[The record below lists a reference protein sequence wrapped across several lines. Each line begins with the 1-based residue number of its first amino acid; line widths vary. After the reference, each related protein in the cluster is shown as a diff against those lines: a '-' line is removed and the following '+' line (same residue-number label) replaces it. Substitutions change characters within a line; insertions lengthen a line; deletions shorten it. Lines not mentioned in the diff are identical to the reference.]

1 MLKDDT
7 KKTQPKKN
15 DVDDDIKKRAE
26 AHDRRTE
33 RGNTFRTTTTT
44 TTTIGDADADADAV
58 DVESKRNGTRR

>member
-7 KKTQPKKN
+7 KKTQPKKKN
-15 DVDDDIKKRAE
+15 DVDDIKKRAE

-33 RGNTFRTTTTT
+33 RGNTFRTTTT